1 MCVLQIMNQVTEIRK
16 IGGFESYYIMLPA
29 GISWFISEASSG
41 SSMWAGIQAGLE
53 LGAILD

>member
-1 MCVLQIMNQVTEIRK
+1 MNQVTEIRK
-16 IGGFESYYIMLPA
+16 IGGFESCYIMDTTLPA
-29 GISWFISEASSG
+29 GISRLISEASSG

>member
-1 MCVLQIMNQVTEIRK
+1 MNQVTEIRK